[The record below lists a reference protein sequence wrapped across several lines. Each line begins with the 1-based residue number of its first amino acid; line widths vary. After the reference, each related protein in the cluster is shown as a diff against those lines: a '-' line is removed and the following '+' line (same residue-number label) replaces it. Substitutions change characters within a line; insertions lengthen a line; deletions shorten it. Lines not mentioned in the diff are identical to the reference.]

1 MTNPLITKCKV
12 ATRNPGPIVVNNT
25 GCKSRPLS
33 VILQG
38 LLQDKSQ
45 VQDSVLGPEI
55 LRISYSRHK
64 KDDLNIC
71 WPGPWAATRN
81 GVRPGLVSGKVKMGL

>member
-38 LLQDKSQ
+38 LLEDKSQ
-45 VQDSVLGPEI
+45 VQDSVQGPEM

-64 KDDLNIC
+64 KDDLNILG
-71 WPGPWAATRN
+71 PRPWATTWN
-81 GVRPGLVSGKVKMGL
+81 GVRPGRVLGKVKMGL